1 MRYQTLILNEIEQG
15 IPLRELA
22 RKIKLPP
29 PSLHNYAYQGTEP
42 RMEALQKMSVYFGE
56 PVSMLLSE
64 DDDLTAQILGLVRR
78 MDPNEKQ
85 DLLKSIK
92 ERRR

>member
-1 MRYQTLILNEIEQG
+1 
-15 IPLRELA
+15 
-22 RKIKLPP
+22 
-29 PSLHNYAYQGTEP
+29 
-42 RMEALQKMSVYFGE
+42 MEALQKMSVYFGE